1 LATKVT
7 SKVIYPS
14 IFLARISVESN
25 QLPKKPVE
33 IYISKFT
40 HGHRPQTETLT
51 LIWSETGTQT
61 ERDKEP
67 KQPGAGTQM
76 NKVRDMGTQTGKQTD
91 MHKRSGPR
99 LTGTGAQIDR
109 NRDTNTGAQ
118 TDTDIE
124 KI

>member
-1 LATKVT
+1 MV
-7 SKVIYPS
+7 
-14 IFLARISVESN
+14 
-25 QLPKKPVE
+25 
-33 IYISKFT
+33 
-40 HGHRPQTETLT
+40 
-51 LIWSETGTQT
+51 
-61 ERDKEP
+61 RDMDTNRKGQGP

-109 NRDTNTGAQ
+109 NRDTDTGAQ

-124 KI
+124 KNFFYLFEF